1 MIELIIS
8 MRRAVRAGVARLPA
22 PARPVVRTVLHC
34 VKLLVRIPRRLA
46 PKLGAVA
53 AAIRHLDIASLW
65 RRSPTEIVRVI
76 GGRAGRATIRWIDR
90 ISYQILHGV
99 AVPRSAARTER
110 RLAAGKPRSL
120 WGVTPILTLPLK
132 VQADRLLGFRAQSLV
147 FVTYHITKNFDF
159 NLQKFVEKLYRHA
172 PTLGPAFGRLLLSWA
187 LWRYDVFH
195 YFYDRGLMLPVT
207 RFGIHPEELAVLRRA
222 GKRVYLY
229 AYGADVRRRN
239 ITLGF
244 GKWNFCRECP
254 EPLKFCVC
262 DDESGSEI
270 MAEMCKAVTQPIALG
285 DMLAYMPGARN
296 MHYWP
301 IDLSAIP
308 AASPARTDGPL
319 RIAHA
324 PNHMHF
330 KGSAH
335 LEAAIKTLQSAG
347 HAIEYVKVQG
357 VSNAEVIQLFAKVDI
372 VADQFIGGAYGYT
385 ALEAMACGKP
395 VLTYVRAPDMVE
407 AVAECPLINVTP
419 DTLEETLLWC
429 LTNRECL
436 TAIGAQGRVYV
447 EKWHS
452 IEAVADRLANLYLD
466 TADFPSAVAERLAA
480 YRSAHRVR
488 IDHIPDAPNW
498 EHPFRIGLEA
508 PVRPWAFID
517 PGEQPREGNEVD
529 VPREAWHSYDRTP
542 WSHPWLTPDHL
553 RQFSLFSA
561 DAMRQ
566 LRARLADRPLHL
578 HSYAFCGNIANISY
592 MRAAGLRRRGIDLTV
607 YLPHDDP
614 NLMSQPAW
622 EDFDGEIGELGSD
635 PQQALLNLP
644 LPPGVRRMTVNK
656 DWRDQLARGEAGFL
670 DPAHT
675 RGWPDYMLHIDGLRD
690 LARHDALLITQLL
703 YFGPLANR
711 PYIIGPMGGEIWFD
725 AARDDTR
732 GRLTRLALEQAYA
745 VIVSNPLTLSHAR
758 RYGLKNCL
766 YLPLMIDE
774 ERYKPGDAADIRA
787 QWQAQSG
794 GDFFVL
800 TSMRLDNDWKGA
812 HLALE
817 GFAEFA
823 RTHPGARLVALG
835 WGADEVA
842 AREQLTRSG
851 IADQVLLMPI
861 VGKVRLARYL
871 QAADVLIEQFVLGYY
886 GASGLEA
893 MASGLPVIMRLEREQ
908 YDALIS
914 VGAPPVLEAARA
926 ADVTAHLSSLYQDAG
941 RRRALGAKTRDWFM
955 TTHASDHNWRDMM
968 ILLDAAALGLKID
981 WNTSPLNYPLDASEV
996 VYHRDQL
1003 KNAPRFG
1010 VYEI

>member
-1 MIELIIS
+1 
-8 MRRAVRAGVARLPA
+8 MRQQSPSGIVRA
-22 PARPVVRTVLHC
+22 
-34 VKLLVRIPRRLA
+34 
-46 PKLGAVA
+46 
-53 AAIRHLDIASLW
+53 
-65 RRSPTEIVRVI
+65 I
-76 GGRAGRATIRWIDR
+76 GGRVGRITIRLIDSL
-90 ISYQILHGV
+90 SYRLLHKV
-99 AVPRSAARTER
+99 AAPLAAARTEK
-110 RLAAGKPRSL
+110 RLAAARPRSL

-132 VQADRLLGFRAQSLV
+132 VRADRLLGFRAQSLV

-187 LWRYDVFH
+187 ILRYDVFH

-207 RFGIHPEELAVLRRA
+207 RFGVNPEELAVLRRA

-239 ITLGF
+239 VTLGF
-244 GKWNFCRECP
+244 GKWNFCKECP

-262 DDESGSEI
+262 DDESGAPI

-285 DMLAYMPGARN
+285 DMLAYVPGARN

-301 IDLSAIP
+301 IDVSTIP
-308 AASPARTDGPL
+308 AAPPPRVDRPL

-330 KGSAH
+330 KGSSH
-335 LEAAIKTLQSAG
+335 LEAVIETLQSAG

-357 VSNAEVIQLFAKVDI
+357 VPNAEVIRLFATVDI

-429 LTNRECL
+429 LANRDRL
-436 TAIGAQGRVYV
+436 AAIGTQGRLYV

-452 IEAVADRLANLYLD
+452 IEAVADRFAGLYLD
-466 TADFPSAVAERLAA
+466 TANFPPAIVAQLAA
-480 YRSAHRVR
+480 YRSARHAEIGRM
-488 IDHIPDAPNW
+488 PDARDW

-508 PVRPWAFID
+508 TVRPWAFVD
-517 PGEQPREGNEVD
+517 PGEQPGKGDEPD
-529 VPREAWHSYDRTP
+529 VPRNAWHSYDRTP
-542 WSHPWLTPDHL
+542 WSHPWLTPDNV
-553 RQFSLFSA
+553 RRFSSFSA
-561 DAMRQ
+561 GVMAQ

-578 HSYAFCGNIANISY
+578 NSYAFCGNIANINY
-592 MRAAGLRRRGIDLTV
+592 MRASGLRRRGIDLTV
-607 YLPHDDP
+607 YLPAFDP
-614 NLMSQPAW
+614 NLMSQPGW
-622 EDFDGEIGELGSD
+622 EDFDGEIGDLGPD
-635 PQQALLNLP
+635 PQQALLDLP
-644 LPPGVRRMTVNK
+644 LPKGVHRMTVNE
-656 DWRDQLARGEAGFL
+656 DWRTQLARGEAAFL
-670 DPAHT
+670 DPDHI
-675 RGWPDYMLHIDGLRD
+675 RNWSDFMLHVDGLRN
-690 LARHDALLITQLL
+690 LARHDAMLVTQLL

-711 PYIIGPMGGEIWFD
+711 PFIVGQMGGEIWFD
-725 AARDDTR
+725 AARDDAL
-732 GRLTRLALEQAYA
+732 GRLTRLALQQAYA
-745 VIVSNPLTLSHAR
+745 VLVSNPLTLAHAR

-766 YLPLMIDE
+766 YLPFMIDE

-800 TSMRLDNDWKGA
+800 TSMRLDNGWKGA

-823 RTHPGARLVALG
+823 RAHPGARLVALG
-835 WGADEVA
+835 WGVDEAA
-842 AREQLTRSG
+842 AREQLARSG

-861 VGKVRLARYL
+861 VGKVRLVRYL

-893 MASGLPVIMRLEREQ
+893 MACGLPVVMRLERAQ
-908 YDALIS
+908 YDALI
-914 VGAPPVLEAARA
+914 GAGGPPVLEAESAGEIA
-926 ADVTAHLSSLYQDAG
+926 AHLSWLYQDPD
-941 RRRALGAKTRDWFM
+941 RRKALGVRTRDWFM
-955 TTHASDHNWRDMM
+955 TTHSSDHNWRDMM
-968 ILLDAAALGLKID
+968 VLFEAAALGLKID
-981 WNTSPLNYPLDASEV
+981 WDMSPLNSPLAASEEN
-996 VYHRDQL
+996 YHRDQL
-1003 KNAPRFG
+1003 ENAPPFG
-1010 VYEI
+1010 TYQI